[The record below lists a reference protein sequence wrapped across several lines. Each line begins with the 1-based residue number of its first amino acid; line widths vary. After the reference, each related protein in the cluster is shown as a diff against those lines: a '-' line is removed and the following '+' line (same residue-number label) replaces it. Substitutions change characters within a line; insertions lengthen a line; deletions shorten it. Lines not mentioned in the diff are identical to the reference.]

1 MSGHVSSRQVADP
14 WADLE
19 DRTDSDGSEE
29 DADLRDLGAWDFPDD
44 DNTASASP

>member
-1 MSGHVSSRQVADP
+1 MLATRGMVDP

-29 DADLRDLGAWDFPDD
+29 DASDLRDLDAWDFPEDD
-44 DNTASASP
+44 KA